1 MKRTSRLMAILL
13 AFCLAATTMSTGVT
27 AGAVDTGTTHNVST
41 AAEFNAA
48 LNSAQDG
55 DIIQINGSVVV
66 SIDGSTAI
74 TDIPLIIN
82 KKLTFQGGKLSLWM
96 GGIALNNDVTFRNIA
111 IDFPNVVRS
120 AILANGHTLTLENVT
135 SQDSANAINVFCGG
149 YAGRIAGITDDFDSK
164 LLQPGDDG
172 KIIIRGKTNL
182 QGNSQYA
189 KKPANIYAG
198 NLCLGSMNITDPA
211 QGTQDG
217 PANDFSGTATI
228 QIEYE
233 KDSDVGEIYA
243 CGAQQ
248 KAGEGTGVDAMKF
261 IAPDPSKYR
270 VDGNVNVTLNSDVTV
285 SGAGSTA
292 TNVTYKGSG
301 NQGSA
306 LLKDIASL
314 TVASGKLI
322 PAATSTFQTVTL
334 NSGATLGL
342 ANINKI
348 DGNFTGGGS
357 LILDQNQTLTISGA
371 VSGTTKVGIG
381 GFTYDGTQSSSVPTM
396 GKTYIQAPQSTNAS
410 FQLAP
415 YATQPDAKLT
425 RDSTGAWTVTE
436 GGGGDDTTN
445 LVQSFTFA
453 SDVPANPT
461 TPAGTEIDLDLE
473 AIAANG
479 NYVTLDFIP
488 LVITVNGRI
497 ATRSGPDTSGYY
509 TYTTLL
515 GELSMTV
522 IDSSL
527 CITPASDGAGTY
539 DISIA
544 IPKEYTAAGKDLSLS
559 TKLIVNKVD
568 LDPTLQT
575 VTIPTA
581 VRNLKWT
588 GSQQTG
594 VPTGEG
600 YTLTNHT
607 ATAVGSYDATATLE
621 NGYQWSDGTKEVK
634 TISWSIAKAD
644 GPAAPTGLTPS
655 APTGA
660 NLADGKISGTTTD
673 MEYSS
678 SSDFSNPISCTG
690 TEITSLAAGT
700 YYVRLKATDTHE
712 AGNAATVTVPA
723 YQAPTDPGT
732 KPDPDD
738 KPTNPGDPGNNPD
751 KPNNN
756 KPGTSTGGNTS
767 TSRPVTK
774 PDGTT
779 VTTTT
784 DKTTGTVTVTTKRPD
799 GSQRVEETRKDG
811 TVVTTEK
818 SANGSTTQTI
828 SFTDGSS
835 DTNINQAGGLTASL
849 SVDANGK
856 ATGEVRLPAQLSGG
870 GQSVSLPIPAV
881 QVAYNGQNAS
891 SLTLYTGRS
900 YPVTVAI
907 PTQTTSPGTVAVLV
921 KGNGQEEVVKT
932 CVIQNGSLVVDVP
945 DGACVKILDNGK
957 SFADTNQHWA
967 RDAIAFTSARDLF
980 SGTSATNF
988 TPDGPMGR
996 DMLMTVLARFDG
1008 VDTSGGSTWSEKGM
1022 AWAVANGI
1030 SDGSDPTGRISREQL
1045 VTMLY
1050 RYAGSPS
1057 VNSSQSL
1064 PFQDAGAVSGYAQ
1077 NAVRWA
1083 VSQGILNGY
1092 NDGSLN
1098 PGGDTTRAQAA
1109 TIFMQYAQYLAR

>member
-1 MKRTSRLMAILL
+1 MKRTSRLTAILL

-27 AGAVDTGTTHNVST
+27 AGAVDTGTTHTVSSD
-41 AAEFNAA
+41 AEFNTA
-48 LNSAQDG
+48 LNNAKDG
-55 DIIQINGSVVV
+55 DIIQINASYVTVT
-66 SIDGSTAI
+66 IDGSNANS
-74 TDIPLIIN
+74 DIPWIIN
-82 KKLTFQGGKLSLWM
+82 KELTFQGGRLILRT
-96 GGIALNNDVTFRNIA
+96 GGIALNKDVIFRNID
-111 IDFPNVVRS
+111 IDFPNAVRN

-135 SQDSANAINVFCGG
+135 SQDSANEINLFCGG
-149 YAGRIAGITDDFDSK
+149 YAGRSSGTEDLSPDLLDRGTAGT
-164 LLQPGDDG
+164 
-172 KIIIRGKTNL
+172 IIVKGNTNL
-182 QGNSQYA
+182 QGKSSQT
-189 KKPANIYAG
+189 ANVYAG
-198 NLCLGSMNITDPA
+198 NLCLGSMNINTS
-211 QGTQDG
+211 TEDG
-217 PANDFSGTATI
+217 PENTFDGTATI
-228 QIEYE
+228 QIE
-233 KDSDVGEIYA
+233 SSVNSNVGQIYA

-248 KAGEGTGVDAMKF
+248 KDNNSKYTQANPADYRVNGTVNVALNKTLTVHGEGSAT
-261 IAPDPSKYR
+261 
-270 VDGNVNVTLNSDVTV
+270 
-285 SGAGSTA
+285 
-292 TNVTYKGSG
+292 TNVTYTGSG
-301 NQGSA
+301 NEDTP
-306 LLKDIASL
+306 LLKDIATL

-322 PAATSTFQTVTL
+322 PAATSTFQNVTL
-334 NSGATLGL
+334 NSGAILGL
-342 ANINKI
+342 ANINTI
-348 DGNFTGGGS
+348 DGSFTGGGS

-607 ATAVGSYDATATLE
+607 ATAVGSYDATATLSS
-621 NGYQWSDGTKEVK
+621 GYQWSDGTTDPK
-634 TISWSIAKAD
+634 TITWSIAKAD

-712 AGNAATVTVPA
+712 AGSAATVTVPA

-732 KPDPDD
+732 KP
-738 KPTNPGDPGNNPD
+738 DPGNNPD

>member
-1 MKRTSRLMAILL
+1 M
-13 AFCLAATTMSTGVT
+13 
-27 AGAVDTGTTHNVST
+27 GT
-41 AAEFNAA
+41 
-48 LNSAQDG
+48 
-55 DIIQINGSVVV
+55 
-66 SIDGSTAI
+66 
-74 TDIPLIIN
+74 
-82 KKLTFQGGKLSLWM
+82 
-96 GGIALNNDVTFRNIA
+96 
-111 IDFPNVVRS
+111 
-120 AILANGHTLTLENVT
+120 
-135 SQDSANAINVFCGG
+135 
-149 YAGRIAGITDDFDSK
+149 
-164 LLQPGDDG
+164 
-172 KIIIRGKTNL
+172 
-182 QGNSQYA
+182 
-189 KKPANIYAG
+189 ANIYAG
-198 NLCLGSMNITDPA
+198 NLCRGAMNNTDTNPYDTPNQFNGAAVVQIDGYARKGSLGD
-211 QGTQDG
+211 
-217 PANDFSGTATI
+217 
-228 QIEYE
+228 
-233 KDSDVGEIYA
+233 IYA
-243 CGAQQ
+243 CGAQVKNSGGTSGKGTYFDPQ
-248 KAGEGTGVDAMKF
+248 KYT
-261 IAPDPSKYR
+261 
-270 VDGNVNVTLNSDVTV
+270 VTTAFHVALRKEITV
-285 SGAGSTA
+285 YGKGALE
-292 TNVTYKGSG
+292 TNVTYIDAG
-301 NQGSA
+301 NGYPNSIE
-306 LLKDIASL
+306 LFDVASL
-314 TVASGKLI
+314 TVESGSLSI
-322 PAATSTFQTVTL
+322 TSGDNTKNLTV
-334 NSGATLGL
+334 NSGAILNLSESVITS
-342 ANINKI
+342 IT
-348 DGNFTGGGS
+348 NFTGGGS
-357 LILDQNQTLTISGA
+357 LVLGESKPLHITGT
-371 VSGTTKVGIG
+371 VSGETAVGIG
-381 GFTYDGTQSSSVPTM
+381 GIFNNASTEQA
-396 GKTYIQAPQSTNAS
+396 KENFTYIQAPNSFDTSFRLLPHSSQPTMKFVRNESGAWSASTNSGDSDVTLVKS
-410 FQLAP
+410 FRFD
-415 YATQPDAKLT
+415 T
-425 RDSTGAWTVTE
+425 
-436 GGGGDDTTN
+436 DDT
-445 LVQSFTFA
+445 
-453 SDVPANPT
+453 PNPT
-461 TPAGTEIDLDLE
+461 TTAGQEIVLPLEVIPEGTNPFFYLD
-473 AIAANG
+473 
-479 NYVTLDFIP
+479 DIP
-488 LVITVNGRI
+488 LTVDVNN
-497 ATRSGPDTSGYY
+497 TSLNPVHNTSGENPYY
-509 TYTTLL
+509 TYSYSL
-515 GELSMTV
+515 GELSML
-522 IDSSL
+522 IEANDL
-527 CITPASDGAGTY
+527 YITPDSTAKGTY
-539 DISIA
+539 TIRISI
-544 IPKEYTAAGKDLSLS
+544 PGKYTTTGQPLNDTISLV
-559 TKLIVNKVD
+559 VNKVD
-568 LDPTLQT
+568 LDPTLKT
-575 VTIPTA
+575 ATIPTA

-607 ATAVGSYDATATLE
+607 ATAVGSYDATATLSS
-621 NGYQWSDGTKEVK
+621 GYQWSDGTTDPK
-634 TISWSIAKAD
+634 TITWSIARAD

-712 AGNAATVTVPA
+712 AGSAATVTVPA